1 MSGFAYLREDE
12 GSWADQDLRT
22 LDGSEFD
29 GSTIKTRFV
38 KAICFDAMLTGLY
51 VLTDDDD
58 HYFTC
63 HSIALEFADDVAML
77 KILER
82 ENSNA

>member
-1 MSGFAYLREDE
+1 MSGFAFLREDE
-12 GSWADQDLRT
+12 GTWADQDLRT
-22 LDGSEFD
+22 LDGQVFD
-29 GSTIKTRFV
+29 GSTVKTSVV

-63 HSIALEFADDVAML
+63 HSIALDFADDVEML

>member
-29 GSTIKTRFV
+29 GSTIKTSVV

-63 HSIALEFADDVAML
+63 HSIALDFADDVEML

-82 ENSNA
+82 ENA

>member
-1 MSGFAYLREDE
+1 MSGFAFLREDE
-12 GSWADQDLRT
+12 GTWADQDLHT
-22 LDGSEFD
+22 LDGQVFD
-29 GSTIKTRFV
+29 GSNVKTSVV

-63 HSIALEFADDVAML
+63 HSIALDFADDLEML

>member
-1 MSGFAYLREDE
+1 MAGFAYLRQNQ
-12 GSWADQDLRT
+12 GTWADQDLRT
-22 LDGSEFD
+22 LDGNAFD
-29 GSTIKTRFV
+29 GTTIKTRFV

-63 HSIALEFADDVAML
+63 HSIALDFADDVEML

-82 ENSNA
+82 ENA